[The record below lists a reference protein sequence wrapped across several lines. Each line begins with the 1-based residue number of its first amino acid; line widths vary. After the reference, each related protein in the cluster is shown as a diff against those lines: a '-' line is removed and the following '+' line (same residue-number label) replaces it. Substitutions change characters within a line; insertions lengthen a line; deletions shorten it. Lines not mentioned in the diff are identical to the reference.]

1 MNRSHKLVIA
11 LSLAVSGV
19 SCADTHLEVM
29 SFNLRHGLGADGQN
43 SWPLRK
49 ETLVNVIKEYA
60 PDIVAT
66 QECLA
71 FQADFLAEALPEYH
85 WFGVGREANGKGE
98 MAAVFYKKEIV
109 SPVATATFWL
119 SETPEVP
126 GSRSWE
132 TGSTRVVTWAKFHHP
147 GSGQF
152 FCLFNTHLD
161 NASEQARQQGAR
173 LLLERT
179 SAVSAEL
186 PVILTGDFNAPA
198 EASAPWQTLTDGGFA
213 DAWLAA
219 DSKTGPEVTF
229 GAFGPPPE
237 NERSRIDWIL
247 IRGSISVKHCETVL
261 YNESGR
267 YPSDHYPVVAK
278 LALGSGPSPA
288 GKR

>member
-1 MNRSHKLVIA
+1 MKWGYELVFVV
-11 LSLAVSGV
+11 SLIMSAV
-19 SCADTHLEVM
+19 SCADTDLVVM
-29 SFNLRHGLGADGQN
+29 SFNLRHGLGEDGQN

-49 ETLVNVIKEYA
+49 ETLVNAIKECA
-60 PDIVAT
+60 PDIVGT
-66 QECLA
+66 QECLG
-71 FQADFLAEALPEYH
+71 FQADFLAEALPDYY
-85 WFGVGREANGKGE
+85 WFGVGREANGTGE
-98 MAAVFYKKEIV
+98 MAAVFYKKRLV
-109 SPVATATFWL
+109 SPVATGTFWL

-161 NASEQARQQGAR
+161 NASEQARQHGAR

-179 SAVSAEL
+179 RAVSAEL
-186 PVILTGDFNAPA
+186 PVIVTGDFNAAA
-198 EASAPWQTLTDGGFA
+198 EASAPWQTLTEGGFA

-219 DSKTGPEVTF
+219 ESTTGPEVTF
-229 GAFGPPPE
+229 GRFGPPPE
-237 NERSRIDWIL
+237 NGKRRIDWIL
-247 IRGSISVKHCETVL
+247 VRGPVSAKRCETVL

-267 YPSDHYPVVAK
+267 YPSDHYPVVAR